1 MSRRLATPYRLLLRV
16 YPKGLRRGELAD
28 TLLMAAEAGHVRPG
42 PIETLNLL
50 RQGMR
55 ARLGRPLSRGVVVLA
70 IFASIFSGFLSASL
84 ANRIGWEAAPALPSG
99 AAWTQL
105 AEMLTPGLSA
115 RWYERSDGPFR
126 NNGGET
132 DAASVSYSTDRTPA
146 TEDVDA
152 YLAGLQ
158 QRLEAAGW
166 TVTDT
171 YSTSPTDI
179 ETGARQNNSQALT
192 ARNDALVLS
201 FEDYFDATYAEG
213 GLRVSI
219 YRAEPRW
226 LTGSTLA
233 VGLLGMLAGWLLAG
247 WASRRLE
254 HRPWAAP
261 LAATTAIGGLV
272 LLIPA
277 WLLGSLQYLG
287 TLSGTAGPDSPFWR
301 GLVPTDEFGGM
312 AYPAGA
318 AITAAIAVAAL
329 CPPAPARPA
338 LATDPGSAS
347 NLTHEAN
354 LDQDQ
359 K

>member
-16 YPKGLRRGELAD
+16 YPKGSRRGELAD

-84 ANRIGWEAAPALPSG
+84 ANRIGWEAAPALPTG

-115 RWYERSDGPFR
+115 QWYERSDDPFR

-179 ETGARQNNSQALT
+179 ETGARQNNSQALI
-192 ARNDALVLS
+192 ARNDALVLR
-201 FEDYFDATYAEG
+201 FEDYFDAAYAEG

-254 HRPWAAP
+254 HRPLAAF

-287 TLSGTAGPDSPFWR
+287 TLSDTAVPDSPFWH
-301 GLVPTDEFGGM
+301 GLVPTDDFGGM

-318 AITAAIAVAAL
+318 AITAAIAVAVL
-329 CPPAPARPA
+329 CPPRPA
-338 LATDPGSAS
+338 PATDPGSAS
-347 NLTHEAN
+347 YLTHEAN

>member
-1 MSRRLATPYRLLLRV
+1 MSRRLATAYRLALRV
-16 YPKGLRRGELAD
+16 YPKGARRGELAD

-55 ARLGRPLSRGVVVLA
+55 ARLGRPLSRGIIVLA
-70 IFASIFSGFLSASL
+70 VSASILFGFLSASL
-84 ANRIGWEAAPALPSG
+84 ANRAGWQAAPALPSG
-99 AAWTQL
+99 AARTQL
-105 AEMLTPGLSA
+105 AEMITPGLPAPWSESA
-115 RWYERSDGPFR
+115 EGLFHDY
-126 NNGGET
+126 GGET
-132 DAASVSYSTDRTPA
+132 DAASVSYSTGRTQA

-166 TVTDT
+166 RVTDT

-179 ETGARQNNSQALT
+179 ETGAPHNNSQALI

-201 FEDYFDATYAEG
+201 FEDYVDARYAEG
-213 GLRVSI
+213 WVAVSI

-226 LTGSTLA
+226 LTGATLA

-247 WASRRLE
+247 WVSRRLE
-254 HRPWAAP
+254 HRPWATA
-261 LAATTAIGGLV
+261 LAATAAISGFV

-277 WLLGSLQYLG
+277 WLLGSLRFLG
-287 TLSGTAGPDSPFWR
+287 TLSGTTVPDSPFWR
-301 GLVPTDEFGGM
+301 GLVPTDEFGGL

-318 AITAAIAVAAL
+318 AITAAVAVAML
-329 CPPAPARPA
+329 CEPRVILP
-338 LATDPGSAS
+338 TGSS
-347 NLTHEAN
+347 VVGQEEVDLGDGHP
-354 LDQDQ
+354 L
-359 K
+359 